1 MYQDAFID
9 LGAQAKSK
17 SELTDDEE
25 PLYYTR
31 YTIEPTE
38 DDLYEPQVSFTDDLE
53 GQIEHHESY
62 DASAPH
68 TENL

>member
-1 MYQDAFID
+1 MYQDAFVD
-9 LGAQAKSK
+9 LGAQTKSK
-17 SELTDDEE
+17 SDLTIDEE

-31 YTIEPTE
+31 YTIEPIE
-38 DDLYEPQVSFTDDLE
+38 DIHEPQVSFFDDLE